1 MWTRT
6 PGVAWA
12 VGVLGLVN
20 LTVGIRLPLAMDGRR
35 RVTFLANG
43 GKKPVQTRNP
53 FKQAHVLTSIPPGM
67 SKYTLLLT
75 QT

>member
-20 LTVGIRLPLAMDGRR
+20 LTVGIRLPLAMDDRR
-35 RVTFLANG
+35 SHISRKRRQETRSD
-43 GKKPVQTRNP
+43 KKPVQTSAYTNVHTSRNE
-53 FKQAHVLTSIPPGM
+53 
-67 SKYTLLLT
+67 
-75 QT
+75 